1 MSTSSTRTTLRRV
14 ALAAAPAAVLA
25 LSLSACA
32 PHHITSM
39 DSPTPASSHLATES
53 ASASASA
60 SAEAG
65 TESSSAPA
73 SSESA
78 AADAGVF
85 STTKPVTYTVKTLTV
100 NGSDVATG
108 SVHAVAISG
117 DAASDAGAT
126 ITPLGDCSGSLFSA
140 KGTATQVTA
149 SAAVAGQTDKCS
161 SAADAKVATDLGTVL
176 KGKLKVT
183 EQGNDVLLTG
193 KNGSLQLQITQ

>member
-53 ASASASA
+53 ASD
-60 SAEAG
+60 EAG

-85 STTKPVTYTVKTLTV
+85 STTKPMTYTVKTLTV

-108 SVHAVAISG
+108 SVRAIAISG

-149 SAAVAGQTDKCS
+149 SAAVAGQSDKCT
-161 SAADAKVATDLGTVL
+161 SAADAKVATDLASVL

>member
-1 MSTSSTRTTLRRV
+1 MRDMSTSSTRTTLRRV

-53 ASASASA
+53 ASD
-60 SAEAG
+60 EAG

-85 STTKPVTYTVKTLTV
+85 STTKPMTYTVKTLTV

-108 SVHAVAISG
+108 SVRAIAISG

-149 SAAVAGQTDKCS
+149 SAAVAGQSDKCT
-161 SAADAKVATDLGTVL
+161 SAADAKVATDLASVL

>member
-32 PHHITSM
+32 PHHIASM

-53 ASASASA
+53 ASASAS
-60 SAEAG
+60 SEAG

-108 SVHAVAISG
+108 SVRAVAISG

-149 SAAVAGQTDKCS
+149 SAAVAGQTDKCT

-183 EQGNDVLLTG
+183 EQGNNVLLTG